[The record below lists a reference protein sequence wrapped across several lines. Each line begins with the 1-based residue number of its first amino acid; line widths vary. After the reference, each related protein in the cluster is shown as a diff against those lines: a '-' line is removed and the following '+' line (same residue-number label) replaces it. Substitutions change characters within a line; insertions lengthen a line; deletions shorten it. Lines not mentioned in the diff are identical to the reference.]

1 MDINRR
7 NFLKGALVTGAAA
20 AAAVALPAC
29 SPAAPSD
36 ASDAKSSSKGGETTG
51 AKHTWEVAP
60 EPIADIAETQDFD
73 VVVVGAGLAG
83 INAAEAA
90 ARNGAKTVVIERNT
104 TFSVRGV
111 DVGHIGSKYHKS
123 NGFDLDPRV
132 AARFLHQASHQT
144 TNYDLIYVWA
154 SRSGE
159 VFDYIEDLGS
169 KNGVSMVPALSGT
182 AKYGNWSTLSDR
194 WRVYPDAVSFVRGG
208 ETYDMRD
215 DGQPV
220 NVTLGELVYNSAVDN
235 GAEFVFEARAEQL
248 VGDAASG
255 ITGVVATTKDGKH
268 VQYNAKKGVIL
279 ATGDIGGNQEM
290 VDAFCPISNRS
301 DSNCYAPAGFNNGDG
316 LLMGMWAGAAMSK
329 SEAAPM
335 IHQFTLDTLEFNL
348 TSFIMSWLAVN
359 ANGERYGAEMP
370 FEPMLTNARMN
381 TPGNVAWSIFDSDY
395 ETYIMQQQP
404 ERYDRFT
411 DGLDAVMEKWLG
423 NGKLIKADTLD
434 DLAKQLDIP
443 ADTFKATVERYNS
456 MAEAGEDVDF
466 DVPAQWLAP
475 VKTAPFYATKNVCST
490 LTIPFGLPGA
500 HRRGRADSRPVRHRQ
515 RAGRLLRQGLPGA
528 LPRRQP
534 RPLRDVRPAG
544 RRSVRQGHDH
554 RRARLRLSASDRPTK
569 AGPLPLP
576 PSSRCGRPPGRP
588 RSFRDP
594 QGSRRYRRLL
604 SADRRQ
610 LQPQAQPALASAL
623 FQARVQRTAH
633 LPDQRARDG
642 QPQARPLARARRV
655 GGVEGLEQPIDL
667 AGERRVD
674 IVRER
679 HRHATADRLPH
690 LHVEGR
696 ARVLAGVVHEVLHHP
711 LQRALVAPHANRPVG
726 HAQAHFQTALLEQPV
741 APRHRLAHQT
751 ARLHRLA
758 RQRRILVACL

>member
-490 LTIPFGLPGA
+490 LTIPFGLHVNADSQVLTAEDEPIPGLFAIGDTITVPGKKFRYSGIPTFEPEHFMRVSPKDTMKRKQFIKGTEQIAQEGAIQIFKIPGA
-500 HRRGRADSRPVRHRQ
+500 GLEEVIVGVVGTLQFDVFEYRMKNEYNVD
-515 RAGRLLRQGLPGA
+515 LRMSSLPY
-528 LPRRQP
+528 
-534 RPLRDVRPAG
+534 
-544 RRSVRQGHDH
+544 DH
-554 RRARLRLSASDRPTK
+554 LRLIESMDCHPDEIVLCTGAAVLQD
-569 AGPLPLP
+569 
-576 PSSRCGRPPGRP
+576 
-588 RSFRDP
+588 FRD
-594 QGSRRYRRLL
+594 RYLL
-604 SADRRQ
+604 A
-610 LQPQAQPALASAL
+610 
-623 FQARVQRTAH
+623 F
-633 LPDQRARDG
+633 DG
-642 QPQARPLARARRV
+642 EWSV
-655 GGVEGLEQPIDL
+655 GFLTKHNPSL
-667 AGERRVD
+667 
-674 IVRER
+674 
-679 HRHATADRLPH
+679 
-690 LHVEGR
+690 
-696 ARVLAGVVHEVLHHP
+696 VLADTLSV
-711 LQRALVAPHANRPVG
+711 
-726 HAQAHFQTALLEQPV
+726 
-741 APRHRLAHQT
+741 
-751 ARLHRLA
+751 
-758 RQRRILVACL
+758 

>member
-51 AKHTWEVAP
+51 AKHTWEEAP

-111 DVGHIGSKYHKS
+111 DVGHIGSRFHKEQ
-123 NGFDLDPRV
+123 GFDLDPRV

-290 VDAFCPISNRS
+290 IDAFCPISNRS

-335 IHQFTLDTLEFNL
+335 IH
-348 TSFIMSWLAVN
+348 
-359 ANGERYGAEMP
+359 
-370 FEPMLTNARMN
+370 
-381 TPGNVAWSIFDSDY
+381 
-395 ETYIMQQQP
+395 
-404 ERYDRFT
+404 
-411 DGLDAVMEKWLG
+411 
-423 NGKLIKADTLD
+423 
-434 DLAKQLDIP
+434 
-443 ADTFKATVERYNS
+443 
-456 MAEAGEDVDF
+456 
-466 DVPAQWLAP
+466 
-475 VKTAPFYATKNVCST
+475 
-490 LTIPFGLPGA
+490 
-500 HRRGRADSRPVRHRQ
+500 
-515 RAGRLLRQGLPGA
+515 
-528 LPRRQP
+528 
-534 RPLRDVRPAG
+534 
-544 RRSVRQGHDH
+544 
-554 RRARLRLSASDRPTK
+554 
-569 AGPLPLP
+569 
-576 PSSRCGRPPGRP
+576 SSRWT
-588 RSFRDP
+588 RS
-594 QGSRRYRRLL
+594 S
-604 SADRRQ
+604 S
-610 LQPQAQPALASAL
+610 
-623 FQARVQRTAH
+623 T
-633 LPDQRARDG
+633 
-642 QPQARPLARARRV
+642 
-655 GGVEGLEQPIDL
+655 
-667 AGERRVD
+667 
-674 IVRER
+674 
-679 HRHATADRLPH
+679 
-690 LHVEGR
+690 
-696 ARVLAGVVHEVLHHP
+696 
-711 LQRALVAPHANRPVG
+711 
-726 HAQAHFQTALLEQPV
+726 
-741 APRHRLAHQT
+741 
-751 ARLHRLA
+751 
-758 RQRRILVACL
+758 